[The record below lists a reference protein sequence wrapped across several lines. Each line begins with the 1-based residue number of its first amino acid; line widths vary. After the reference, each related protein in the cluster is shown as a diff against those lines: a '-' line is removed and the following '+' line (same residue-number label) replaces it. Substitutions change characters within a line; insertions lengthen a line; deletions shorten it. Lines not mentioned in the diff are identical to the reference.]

1 MSNFWQD
8 LRLAL
13 RGMWKQPGFTRDCS
27 DYAGTRYRIEHRHIQ
42 CDKCADP

>member
-13 RGMWKQPGFTRDCS
+13 RGMWKQPGFTVI
-27 DYAGTRYRIEHRHIQ
+27 AVITLALGI
-42 CDKCADP
+42 